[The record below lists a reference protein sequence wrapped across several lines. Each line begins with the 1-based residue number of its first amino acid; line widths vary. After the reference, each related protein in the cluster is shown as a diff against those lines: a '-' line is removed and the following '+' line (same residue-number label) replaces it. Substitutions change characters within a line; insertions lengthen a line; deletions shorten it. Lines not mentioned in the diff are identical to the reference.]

1 MSPKKDD
8 ERDDEEVT
16 LTKAELKAMLDERD
30 KTAKMGNEERR
41 IRSIIREE
49 VEGAMRKS
57 LPGIFEGLFEDEPGD
72 KQKPGDTGK
81 GLLRSFLGE

>member
-1 MSPKKDD
+1 MMVEKEK
-8 ERDDEEVT
+8 EDEELT
-16 LTKAELKAMLDERD
+16 LTRAQLKAMLDERD
-30 KTAKMGNEERR
+30 RTAKMGDEEKR

-49 VEGAMRKS
+49 VGATLKDA
-57 LPGIFEGLFEDEPGD
+57 LPGIFEGLFEDEGTPGD